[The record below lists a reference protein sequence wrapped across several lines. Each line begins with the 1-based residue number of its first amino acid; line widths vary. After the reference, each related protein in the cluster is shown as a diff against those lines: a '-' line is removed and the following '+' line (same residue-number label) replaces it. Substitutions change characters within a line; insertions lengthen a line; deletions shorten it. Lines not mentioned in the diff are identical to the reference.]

1 MRILTVRKR
10 LAVLGA
16 LFAVA
21 VVGACCKLSRYL
33 RVYDKLPSRSGNT
46 NAYGRHS
53 EAWPLAG
60 PFSSGQ
66 NILWMRTSD
75 HQRTLSDFAAY
86 LKAVHSRVNG
96 EELSTYCKGKSFGEE
111 QVKAA
116 NTRYQHIIRGSK
128 PGKVFIAANL
138 HNNEQILPNMAAQL
152 VELARVLGPQRV
164 FISIYENAS
173 QDSTTEILQVLKRVL
188 LSLDIPHSITTDKR
202 ERPKQQ
208 HRIEYMA
215 ELRNRAMEP
224 LYRNETASFDKIVFV
239 NDVFFCVPD
248 VLELIHQAD
257 KQNAHMTCAEDFA
270 LTHGSLTFY
279 DTWVARD
286 MLGRAFKPRQ
296 RNIAD
301 DSGALVGQLHGRP
314 FQVQCCWN
322 GMAVIDARVFAGREG
337 IRFRRSAE
345 SECSASECSLLCNDM
360 WVRGFERLVVVP
372 RVKVSYEIQ
381 TRDYLRMPLHAPREM
396 PFSERQPEK
405 KIAFRPAPE
414 TVYCH
419 PLNGAGL
426 RVPDGSALFVPLLG

>member
-1 MRILTVRKR
+1 M
-10 LAVLGA
+10 
-16 LFAVA
+16 
-21 VVGACCKLSRYL
+21 
-33 RVYDKLPSRSGNT
+33 
-46 NAYGRHS
+46 
-53 EAWPLAG
+53 AG
-60 PFSSGQ
+60 
-66 NILWMRTSD
+66 
-75 HQRTLSDFAAY
+75 
-86 LKAVHSRVNG
+86 
-96 EELSTYCKGKSFGEE
+96 
-111 QVKAA
+111 
-116 NTRYQHIIRGSK
+116 
-128 PGKVFIAANL
+128 
-138 HNNEQILPNMAAQL
+138 QL

-202 ERPKQQ
+202 ERPKQR

-286 MLGRAFKPRQ
+286 MLGRAFKPKQ

-301 DSGALVGQLHGRP
+301 DGGALVGQLHGRP

-322 GMAVIDARVFAGREG
+322 GMTVIDARVFAGREG

-360 WVRGFERLVVVP
+360 WVRGFERLIVVP

-396 PFSERQPEK
+396 PFSERQPEQ